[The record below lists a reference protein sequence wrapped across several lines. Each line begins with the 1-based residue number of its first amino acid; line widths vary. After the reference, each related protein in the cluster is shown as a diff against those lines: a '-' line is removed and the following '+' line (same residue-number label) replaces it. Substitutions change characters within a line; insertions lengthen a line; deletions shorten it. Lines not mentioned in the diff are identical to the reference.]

1 MKKFKRVFVPFVV
14 FSLLV
19 APMSVLTPASAE
31 SIQEIAETEE
41 VVDFENLPIQ
51 LAEGVTL
58 EELAEA
64 INEPRILE
72 SKNVT
77 IIESST
83 ADEVIG
89 ERQMV
94 FSPNAAPVEK
104 EDDSKF
110 DFGVFTYDEAAEADE
125 ANEVDE
131 SDMNQVRA
139 SKPMSGYPRPVGV
152 FFDHFMTADWAG
164 GDIYSNVKVSAVI
177 GSVSSVSA
185 THSITRSVT
194 KDGKYRVE
202 RTNKPYWRLPFVNLT
217 QDRVRANAETYWWSG
232 EFTGTVTFQSGNSAP
247 IDTLK
252 EVKSILTNNKG
263 EIYPDY
269 VDPQSNIKLIKP
281 DADMVPQKRERDSG
295 YRKDFER
302 RYVGYFGQPQYFAWD
317 DVEIHHMIPL
327 EYYGENDFDN
337 LIPLLKKDRR
347 NDYILPHREVTEWWE
362 SYRKN

>member
-1 MKKFKRVFVPFVV
+1 MKKFKRALVPFVV
-14 FSLLV
+14 FSLLF
-19 APMSVLTPASAE
+19 APVSVSTPASAE
-31 SIQEIAETEE
+31 STKEIAETEE
-41 VVDFENLPIQ
+41 VIDFENLPIQ

-94 FSPNAAPVEK
+94 YSPNAAPVTK

-110 DFGVFTYDEAAEADE
+110 DFGAFTYEEAAEADG

-131 SDMNQVRA
+131 SDISEVRA
-139 SKPMSGYPRPVGV
+139 ANPMSVFPRPVGV
-152 FFDHFMTADWAG
+152 FFDHIMTADWAG
-164 GDIYSNVKVSAVI
+164 GDIYSNIKVSAVI

-202 RTNKPYWRLPFVNLT
+202 RTNKPYWRPPYVSLS

-232 EFTGTVTFQSGNSAP
+232 TFTGTVTFQSGSSAP

-252 EVKSILTNNKG
+252 EVKSILTNNLG

-269 VDPQSNIKLIKP
+269 VDPQSNIELIKP
-281 DADMVPQKRERDSG
+281 PADLLPQKREREPG
-295 YRKDFER
+295 YKAKFEKH
-302 RYVGYFGQPQYFAWD
+302 YTNHYGAPQYFSWD
-317 DVEIHHMIPL
+317 EVEIHHMIPL
-327 EYYGENDFDN
+327 QYWGTNDMDN
-337 LIPLLKKDRR
+337 LIPLLRKEYT
-347 NDYILPHREVTEWWE
+347 NQYILYHHEVTKWWDN
-362 SYRKN
+362 YRK

>member
-19 APMSVLTPASAE
+19 APMLVLTPASAE

-58 EELAEA
+58 EKLAEA

-77 IIESST
+77 IIENSS

-94 FSPNAAPVEK
+94 YSLNTAPVAK

-110 DFGVFTYDEAAEADE
+110 DFGVFTYDEAAEADG

-131 SDMNQVRA
+131 SDMNDVRA
-139 SKPMSGYPRPVGV
+139 TKPMSGYPRPVGV

-177 GSVSSVSA
+177 GNVSSVSA

-202 RTNKPYWRLPFVNLT
+202 RTNKPYWRLPYVNLT

-247 IDTLK
+247 INTLK

-281 DADMVPQKRERDSG
+281 DADMMPQKRERDSG

-337 LIPLLKKDRR
+337 LIPLLKKDRK

>member
-1 MKKFKRVFVPFVV
+1 MKIFKRVFVPFVV

-31 SIQEIAETEE
+31 SIQEIAETEV

-77 IIESST
+77 IIENSS

-89 ERQMV
+89 KRQMEY
-94 FSPNAAPVEK
+94 SPNAAPVEK
-104 EDDSKF
+104 EDDTKF
-110 DFGVFTYDEAAEADE
+110 DFGAFSYNSADK
-125 ANEVDE
+125 ADKVAE
-131 SDMNQVRA
+131 SDTDEVEP
-139 SKPMSGYPRPVGV
+139 SSSRPSIDGV
-152 FFDHFMTADWAG
+152 FFDHQMTSDWAR
-164 GDIYSNVKVSAVI
+164 GDVYSTVKVTAVV
-177 GSVSSVSA
+177 GRVASVDATHTIIRSA
-185 THSITRSVT
+185 TE
-194 KDGKYRVE
+194 DGKYRVE
-202 RTNKPYWRLPFVNLT
+202 RNENLYLNPPYANLST
-217 QDRVRANAETYWWSG
+217 HRVRANAETYWWSG
-232 EFTGTVTFQSGNSAP
+232 KLEGTVRYRGGGSSP
-247 IDTLK
+247 IAHLK
-252 EVKSILTNNKG
+252 EVEKILTNNKG

-327 EYYGENDFDN
+327 EYYGKNHFDN
-337 LIPLLKKDRR
+337 LIPLLKKDRK